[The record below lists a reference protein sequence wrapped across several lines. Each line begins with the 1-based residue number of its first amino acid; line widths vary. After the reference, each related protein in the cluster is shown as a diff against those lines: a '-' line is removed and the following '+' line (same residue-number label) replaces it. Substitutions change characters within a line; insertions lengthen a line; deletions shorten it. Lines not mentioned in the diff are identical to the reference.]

1 MVTVMVAPFRSVSGG
16 SPPVE
21 VVHARK
27 AAAVDGG
34 QLLLRH
40 AERPVALGLA
50 GGVHAAIRAE
60 SQNVLNGQNGKL
72 GNRAQEGADD
82 GIVAFQTCLN

>member
-21 VVHARK
+21 AVHARK
-27 AAAVDGG
+27 AAAVDGC
-34 QLLLRH
+34 QLFLGH
-40 AERPVALGLA
+40 AKRPVTLGLA

-60 SQNVLNGQNGKL
+60 SQNVLNGQNGEIRH
-72 GNRAQEGADD
+72 GAQE
-82 GIVAFQTCLN
+82 VS